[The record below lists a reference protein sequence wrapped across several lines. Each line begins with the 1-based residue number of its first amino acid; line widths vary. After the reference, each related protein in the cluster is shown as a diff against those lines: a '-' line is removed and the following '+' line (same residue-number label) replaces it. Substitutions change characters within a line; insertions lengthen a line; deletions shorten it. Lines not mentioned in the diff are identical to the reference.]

1 MFHVE
6 HGKKIHF
13 YVKFLQIPHNQ
24 LDLTSIP
31 CYNKNGISNLMKV
44 GENLAK
50 IIAFANQ
57 KGGVG
62 KTTSAI
68 NVASAL
74 GIAGKRTLLVDLDP
88 QGNASSGVG
97 VRKATLKQTVYDLI
111 IGRCQASDVIM
122 QTGFQNLSVIPSGMD
137 LAAAELELAD
147 IKDRQNRLK
156 ESLEK
161 ILKNYD
167 YIIIDCPPS
176 LGMMTIN
183 ALTASNGIVIPMQC
197 EYYSL
202 EGLSQILMTVKQVK
216 RHYNPTLSLTGIL
229 ITMYNGR
236 LNLSIQV
243 LEELKKHYADKLFST
258 PITRSVRLS
267 EAPSYGEPI
276 HYYDKHAKGADDYSK
291 IAAEIIER
299 T

>member
-1 MFHVE
+1 
-6 HGKKIHF
+6 
-13 YVKFLQIPHNQ
+13 
-24 LDLTSIP
+24 
-31 CYNKNGISNLMKV
+31 
-44 GENLAK
+44 LAK

-68 NVASAL
+68 NIASAL

-97 VRKATLKQTVYDLI
+97 VRKSAVKQTVYDLL
-111 IGRCQASDVIM
+111 IGRCQASDVIIK
-122 QTGFQNLSVIPSGMD
+122 TEFKNLSVIPSGMD

-147 IKDRQNRLK
+147 MENKQNRLK
-156 ESLEK
+156 DPLQK
-161 ILKNYD
+161 IAKDYD

-183 ALTASNGIVIPMQC
+183 ALTAANGIVIPMQC

-202 EGLSQILMTVKQVK
+202 EGLSQIMMTVKQVK
-216 RHYNPTLSLTGIL
+216 KHYNPTLTLTGIL

-258 PITRSVRLS
+258 NITRNVRLS
-267 EAPSYGEPI
+267 EAPSYGQPI
-276 HYYDKHAKGADDYSK
+276 HIYDGRCIGAKAYGELAK
-291 IAAEIIER
+291 ELIKR
-299 T
+299 